1 MGINFKSKR
10 SISVILIFATIISYF
25 LVTNF
30 FIKTSS
36 EPLFSKCFPAGTLLT
51 TIQQPQSDLR
61 IANQGQSGYL
71 TYGPYSD
78 LNAGVYKV
86 TLSYSAE
93 FEGSN
98 MIVGAV
104 DRAESSGTIPG
115 TEVPLVPKAK
125 GDNEYSEIFQAK
137 SKLPGF
143 EFRVFSNGKST
154 LEVKELCIK
163 QTE

>member
-1 MGINFKSKR
+1 
-10 SISVILIFATIISYF
+10 
-25 LVTNF
+25 
-30 FIKTSS
+30 
-36 EPLFSKCFPAGTLLT
+36 
-51 TIQQPQSDLR
+51 
-61 IANQGQSGYL
+61 
-71 TYGPYSD
+71 
-78 LNAGVYKV
+78 
-86 TLSYSAE
+86 
-93 FEGSN
+93 